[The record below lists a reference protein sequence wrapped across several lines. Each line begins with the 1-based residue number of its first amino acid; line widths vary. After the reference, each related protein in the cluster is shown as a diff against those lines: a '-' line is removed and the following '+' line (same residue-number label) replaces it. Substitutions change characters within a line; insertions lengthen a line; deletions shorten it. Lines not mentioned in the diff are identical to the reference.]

1 MGNTAKGF
9 AASEPVTM
17 LTTDLRRLC
26 NFLKGGNMF
35 PDIKEIEKIRKKYN
49 WQMYQS
55 GISTFRE
62 IGELEAKALK
72 SGALA
77 QKYKELIALGIS
89 INNSCYG

>member
-1 MGNTAKGF
+1 ML
-9 AASEPVTM
+9 PDVTE
-17 LTTDLRRLC
+17 
-26 NFLKGGNMF
+26 
-35 PDIKEIEKIRKKYN
+35 IKKMRKKYN

-55 GISTFRE
+55 GIATFRE
-62 IGELEAKALK
+62 MGELEANALK